1 MAKVIPMREWPLFHL
16 NNRLER
22 GNAQMENATWV
33 GFVTVA
39 LVLLNILNLYNS
51 ASTAKRNA
59 REPLQKLDDR
69 VKEIEAH
76 VTKMD
81 YAMNELKRDVDKA
94 HEKIRETEANTAA
107 QNKALLAILIWI
119 KSNSAGETD
128 TRQIDD
134 AIKAIS

>member
-1 MAKVIPMREWPLFHL
+1 
-16 NNRLER
+16 
-22 GNAQMENATWV
+22 MENATWV

-69 VKEIEAH
+69 IKEIETH

-81 YAMNELKRDVDKA
+81 YAMNGLKRDVDKA
-94 HEKIRETEANTAA
+94 HEKIRETEANTSA

-128 TRQIDD
+128 THQIDD